1 MLERDEEEMV
11 GMKGAGRYPVTWS
24 DTKACWR
31 TKMRFRGKGSSSTDR
46 FQPIKRH
53 VQVGKEPVFMFL
65 RHASR
70 ELGMIRKACWKM
82 EGGVWRG
89 RSLKLV

>member
-1 MLERDEEEMV
+1 M
-11 GMKGAGRYPVTWS
+11 TWS
-24 DTKACWR
+24 DTESMLENKNEGLG
-31 TKMRFRGKGSSSTDR
+31 GKEAAVQTG
-46 FQPIKRH
+46 FQPIKRQ
-53 VQVGKEPVFMFL
+53 VQEGKEPVFLFL